1 MAEQELSEE
10 AAPRRGFR
18 WSHLV
23 LGVLLVALV
32 GGAFWLKSTRTPVTR
47 STAPATSP
55 AATPGESTQALLARG
70 IREHN
75 AGANDAAME
84 LYHRVLQREPGHAQ
98 AHYNLGQI
106 YNTRG
111 EYAKAQWEYEATL
124 KAEPESVNAFRYY
137 RSPGE
142 TGAHTAHLW
151 SATGQL
157 ITSTNFGT
165 PGMHQQ
171 TDRLLTEYILPAAGD

>member
-1 MAEQELSEE
+1 MGEQEMSEE

-18 WSHLV
+18 WSHLL

-32 GGAFWLKSTRTPVTR
+32 GGAFWLKATGTPVRRGNTGGTTLGA
-47 STAPATSP
+47 TA
-55 AATPGESTQALLARG
+55 GESTQALLARG

-106 YNTRG
+106 YNARG
-111 EYAKAQWEYEATL
+111 EYAKAQWEYEAAL
-124 KAEPESVNAFRYY
+124 KTEPESVNARLNLGVVLHRQAQFARAAQEFRQVLQL
-137 RSPGE
+137 SPK
-142 TGAHTAHLW
+142 
-151 SATGQL
+151 
-157 ITSTNFGT
+157 N
-165 PGMHQQ
+165 P
-171 TDRLLTEYILPAAGD
+171 R